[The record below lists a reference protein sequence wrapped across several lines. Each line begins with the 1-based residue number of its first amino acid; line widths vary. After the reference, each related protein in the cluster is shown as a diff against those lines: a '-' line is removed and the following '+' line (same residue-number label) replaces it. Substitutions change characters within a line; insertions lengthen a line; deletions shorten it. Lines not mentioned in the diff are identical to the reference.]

1 MDSSKISRLAEGAR
15 NALMGNVQNNLR
27 RVLQPQSDERLAEPG
42 AVRELESFVD
52 NRGEEKAIEE
62 IAYTWFNRLC
72 ALRFMDM
79 RGYTPVGCVTN
90 RPGSN
95 LPAILADARE
105 GAFAGALKLTQ
116 AQKDEVTGILSGA
129 KPSNNPLGDAY
140 VLLLLAACDS
150 YRDAMGYLFS
160 GDLQK
165 RAAMRLLAPSDLL
178 SEQSVMRR
186 ICEGMDA
193 EACESVEVLG
203 WLYQFYIAERKK
215 EVFASDEKYSGVEE
229 IGPATQLFTPNWIVR
244 YLVDN
249 SVGRLWMLNNPGS
262 DVRSKMEFFV
272 EPEGEIED
280 FVKVYSPEDITVC
293 DPACGSGHILVYAFD
308 LLFEMYLAEG
318 YRSDQIPQLILE
330 SNLFGF
336 EIDERAA
343 EIASFALEMKAREKD
358 PGFFEKCVDADI
370 TVLEPV
376 EFGEGELKG
385 AGKII
390 AQHELLEAFEHMDEI
405 GSLYVPAD
413 DDIKLID
420 EAIDGL
426 KSEGGMFASVAI
438 EKLTKMR
445 KVVDVLG
452 RRYLAVVANPPYMPV
467 GSLDSWANEWVK
479 GNYANE
485 KTDLCTCF
493 ISRGFRLA
501 ASNAYNAMI
510 TMQSWMSLS
519 GYAKMRSFIL
529 RNKTIISLAHLGP
542 HAFSAIGG
550 EVVTTAATIF
560 YNQKTGAPGRFFALE
575 DIGSETGKRTELVSA
590 ISGIDGSRAY
600 VCSSDYFDAI
610 PESPITAYKASDSV
624 RQALSRYGSL
634 SNYGETFRG
643 LQPGN
648 PDYVLLWREVSYS
661 RISSLGGHEADL
673 PWQPMTSGG
682 LTRKWYGN
690 LEKVVWWQNNGEEIK
705 NNPKAI
711 IPNEDLY
718 FKPVVGWSRISQKD
732 PSLRYYERGLLPGD
746 ATGSLLIADK
756 GQLMYMLALMNS
768 SVISVIWPIL
778 NPNMTNS
785 TGIMA
790 RVPVLVSTN
799 ASIREKC
806 IQLGRDC
813 VDICRKDWDSFE
825 ESWDYIEHP
834 LIRYSKDLWDVT
846 SVAASMAGYY
856 GGQPMSSSPLETSY
870 LLWQGE
876 CKERFNRL
884 KENEQE
890 LNAIFAHVY
899 DMDEEAPIDVPS
911 EKVSIRLADIGREM
925 RSLVSYG
932 IGCMFGRYSLDKG
945 GLILADQSSTIAD
958 YLAKIPAPSFMPDD
972 DNILPVLD
980 EEWFEDDIVAGF
992 KDWLRAAYGEESLDA
1007 NVAFIEQGLGKDL
1020 RTYCM
1025 KDFYKDHVKVYQ
1037 KRPIYW
1043 LVQSPKKSFQALVY
1057 MHRMDKD
1064 TITKVLTDYVQPFLR
1079 KLDAQVQVLRATGVN
1094 RDRAKAD
1101 KYQAVIQE
1109 MIDWE
1114 RDVLYPMSQ
1123 QHIEIDLDDGVK
1135 KNYPKFKGVVAKVQG
1150 LL

>member
-1 MDSSKISRLAEGAR
+1 MDSSKISRLAEGVR
-15 NALMGNVQNNLR
+15 NALMDDVCNNLQ
-27 RVLQPQSDERLAEPG
+27 RVLQPQSDERLAEPN
-42 AVRELESFVD
+42 AVRELEGFVKD
-52 NRGEEKAIEE
+52 RGEEKAVEE

-79 RGYTPVGCVTN
+79 RGYTPVGCVTT

-116 AQKDEVTGILSGA
+116 AQKDEVTAILSGA
-129 KPSNNPLGDAY
+129 KPSSNPLGDAY

-150 YRDAMGYLFS
+150 YKDAMGYLFS

-165 RAAMRLLAPSDLL
+165 RSAMRLLAPSDLL

-249 SVGRLWMLNNPGS
+249 SVGRLWMLNNPSS

-272 EPEGEIED
+272 EPENETED
-280 FVKVYSPEDITVC
+280 FIKVYGPEDITVC

-308 LLFEMYLAEG
+308 LLFEMYLEEG

-330 SNLFGF
+330 NNLFGF

-390 AQHELLEAFEHMDEI
+390 AQRELLDAFEHMDEI

-413 DDIKLID
+413 DDLKLID
-420 EAIDGL
+420 EAVEKL
-426 KSEGGMFASVAI
+426 KVEGGMFAGKAI

-452 RRYLAVVANPPYMPV
+452 RRYSTVVANPPYMPTS
-467 GSLDSWANEWVK
+467 GLNGKTKNWIDAQYPK
-479 GNYANE
+479 E
-485 KTDLCTCF
+485 KADLCVCF
-493 ISRGFRLA
+493 ISRGLKLA
-501 ASNAYNAMI
+501 QTVGYVSMI
-510 TMQSWMSLS
+510 TMQSWMS
-519 GYAKMRSFIL
+519 GPTYESFRHAL
-529 RNKTIISLAHLGP
+529 LTTKSLITLGHLDS
-542 HAFSAIGG
+542 HAFEAIGG
-550 EVVTTAATIF
+550 DVVSTCMFAIVNDLVSVQSVFFDLTIF
-560 YNQKTGAPGRFFALE
+560 DSAEKKRAGLLHALNDESCLYRFTPSLASFDCVEGSPVTAYAISPAARYAFESLKTLGEVSAPKVGLQ
-575 DIGSETGKRTELVSA
+575 TGKNELYY
-590 ISGIDGSRAY
+590 RA
-600 VCSSDYFDAI
+600 
-610 PESPITAYKASDSV
+610 
-624 RQALSRYGSL
+624 
-634 SNYGETFRG
+634 
-643 LQPGN
+643 
-648 PDYVLLWREVSYS
+648 WHEVSLAKTAGFGSGSKWYPC
-661 RISSLGGHEADL
+661 IKGGD
-673 PWQPMTSGG
+673 
-682 LTRKWYGN
+682 TRKWYGN
-690 LEKVVWWQNNGEEIK
+690 HTTVINWENDGQAIRLESGAVIR
-705 NNPKAI
+705 NP
-711 IPNEDLY
+711 DWY
-718 FKPVVGWSRISQKD
+718 FKAGLNWTKISKTFAV
-732 PSLRYYERGLLPGD
+732 RYYPEGMIMTDASVFVFPMNGLGV
-746 ATGSLLIADK
+746 
-756 GQLMYMLALMNS
+756 LAFLNS
-768 SVISVIWPIL
+768 SVVPACIKLISL
-778 NPNMTNS
+778 NLNFTAS
-785 TGIMA
+785 TIGSLPVPSVEDEEVNRLSKENVDLS
-790 RVPVLVSTN
+790 RV
-799 ASIREKC
+799 
-806 IQLGRDC
+806 
-813 VDICRKDWDSFE
+813 DWDSFE
-825 ESWDYIEHP
+825 ESWAFACHP
-834 LIRYSKDLWDVT
+834 LLLERSLSEGNALLVESLFKDW
-846 SVAASMAGYY
+846 
-856 GGQPMSSSPLETSY
+856 EK
-870 LLWQGE
+870 E
-876 CKERFNRL
+876 CRARFE
-884 KENEQE
+884 KVKSNEE
-890 LNAIFAHVY
+890 AINNIFAIQY
-899 DMDEEAPIDVPS
+899 GMDDV
-911 EKVSIRLADIGREM
+911 ETEVDGAKISIRLADKEREM

-932 IGCMFGRYSLDKG
+932 VGCMFGRYSLDEG
-945 GLILADQSSTIAD
+945 GLILADQGSTIAD

-972 DNILPVLD
+972 DNILPILD

-992 KDWLRAAYGEESLDA
+992 KSWLRAAYGDNTLDA

-1020 RTYCM
+1020 RSYFV

-1043 LVQSPKKSFQALVY
+1043 LIQSPKKSFQALVY

-1064 TITKVLTDYVQPFLR
+1064 TITKVLTDYVQPFRR

-1094 RDRAKAD
+1094 SDAAKAD

-1109 MIDWE
+1109 MIGWE

-1135 KNYPKFKGVVAKVQG
+1135 KNYPKFKGAVAKVQG